1 MSTHR
6 VSSVLVLAIL
16 AAVPAAYAQSVG
28 PAEAPAAAVA
38 PAVAPPLRL
47 AEGRSAAPLIALR
60 SARDGAPDQ
69 LEALAEW
76 NRSGQLPVRVGFARP
91 LPLTRKVEL
100 TAARLENEAIAA
112 LAGGYVAPSLR
123 GDLVW
128 STHVGVA
135 GAHRLRLHL
144 TDTALPKGTR
154 FWVWGLGEE
163 PQAFGLELLGETG
176 DLWTPSVGGES
187 IFLEVEVPRA
197 ALVGGVGDVGDVID
211 GGKAARFTLREVS
224 QSFRLDAQGQ
234 PLENAPSALDL
245 SCLDDATCTGAGV
258 LGIIAQY
265 RRAVAHLQFID
276 SGTEFICSGALV
288 NDTVA
293 ATFVPYLLTANHCF
307 DTQASA
313 NTLEAFWDFKTSTCD
328 GPTPGLGGLP
338 KSNGATLLATSANS
352 DFTFLRLNS
361 APGTRVLLGWN
372 ASAAAVPNNTQLFRI
387 SHPLGNSQ
395 AFSRSTVKTSGV
407 PTCGGVPRPRFLY
420 SQLTD
425 GATFGGSSGAPVILA
440 GGQIVGQLTGGCGDD
455 PDEGCDYSNSE
466 IDGAFSATFPA
477 ISAFLNPATTVCT
490 SNSTTLCLSAGR
502 FQVQATWQPPGGVAT
517 PARAVAL
524 TPDSGYFTFSDPN
537 NVEMVAKVVNAC
549 GLNSRYWVFAA
560 GLTNVRVV
568 TTVTD
573 TRTGTVKTYTNP
585 QGTAFA
591 PLQDTNAFATC
602 P

>member
-6 VSSVLVLAIL
+6 ISSALVLAVL
-16 AAVPAAYAQSVG
+16 AAAPPAGAQSVG

-91 LPLTRKVEL
+91 LPLVRKVEL
-100 TAARLENEAIAA
+100 TAARLENEAINA

-144 TDTALPKGTR
+144 ADTALPPGTR

-163 PQAFGLELLGETG
+163 PQSFGLELMGEGG

-197 ALVGGVGDVGDVID
+197 ALISDV
-211 GGKAARFTLREVS
+211 GKAARFTLREVS
-224 QSFRLDAQGQ
+224 QSFRLDAEGQ

-258 LGIIAQY
+258 LGFIAQY
-265 RRAVAHLQFID
+265 RRAVAYLQFID
-276 SGTEFICSGALV
+276 DGTEFLCSGALV

-313 NTLEAFWDFKTSTCD
+313 STLEAFWDFKTNTCD
-328 GPTPGLGGLP
+328 GPAPGLGGLP
-338 KSNGATLLATSANS
+338 RSNGATLLATSANS

-361 APGTRVLLGWN
+361 APGTRVFLGWN
-372 ASAAAVPNNTQLFRI
+372 AEASAVPNNTQLFRI
-387 SHPLGNSQ
+387 SHPLGESQ
-395 AFSRSTVKTSGV
+395 GFSRSTVKTSGV
-407 PTCGGVPRPRFLY
+407 PVCAGAPRPRFLY

-440 GGQIVGQLTGGCGDD
+440 SGQIVGQLTGGCGDD
-455 PDEGCDYSNSE
+455 PEEGCDYTNSE
-466 IDGAFSATFPA
+466 YDGAFSATFPA
-477 ISAFLNPATTVCT
+477 ISAFLTPAATVCT
-490 SNSTTLCLSAGR
+490 PNRTTLCLSAGR
-502 FQVQATWQPPGGVAT
+502 FQVQATWQPPGGAAT
-517 PARAVAL
+517 PARAVGL
-524 TPDSGYFTFSDPN
+524 TPDSGYLTFSDPD
-537 NVEMVAKVVNAC
+537 NVEMVVKLVNAC

-573 TRTGTVKTYTNP
+573 TSTGTVKTYTNP

>member
-6 VSSVLVLAIL
+6 VSSVLVLAVLSIL
-16 AAVPAAYAQSVG
+16 PAGAQSIG
-28 PAEAPAAAVA
+28 PAETPAAAVSA
-38 PAVAPPLRL
+38 AVPPPLRL
-47 AEGRSAAPLIALR
+47 AEGRSTAPLIALR
-60 SARDGAPDQ
+60 SAAEGAPDQ

-76 NRSGQLPVRVGFARP
+76 NRAGQLPTRVGFARP
-91 LPLTRKVEL
+91 LPLARKVEL

-128 STHVGVA
+128 GTHVGVA

-144 TDTALPKGTR
+144 TDTALPAGTR

-163 PQAFGLELLGETG
+163 PQSFGLELRSEGGDGG

-187 IFLEVEVPRA
+187 IFLEVEVPRGALLA
-197 ALVGGVGDVGDVID
+197 AAPGESGES
-211 GGKAARFTLREVS
+211 GKTARFTLREVS

-234 PLENAPSALDL
+234 PLENAPAPLDV
-245 SCLDDATCTGAGV
+245 SCVDDATCTGTGV
-258 LGIIAQY
+258 LAIVGQY
-265 RRAVAHLQFID
+265 RRAVAHLQFVD
-276 SGTEFICSGALV
+276 SGTEFICSGGLV

-293 ATFVPYLLTANHCF
+293 ATTVPYLLTANHCF
-307 DTQASA
+307 DTQAAAS
-313 NTLEAFWDFKTSTCD
+313 TLEAFWDFKTATCN
-328 GPTPGLGGLP
+328 GASPGLGGLP
-338 KSNGATLLATSANS
+338 KSNGSTLLATSTNS

-361 APGTRVLLGWN
+361 IPGNRVLLGWD
-372 ASAAAVPNNTQLFRI
+372 AAAVANNTQLFRI
-387 SHPLGNSQ
+387 SHPLGSSQ
-395 AFSRSTVKTSGV
+395 AFSRSTLKTSGV
-407 PTCGGVPRPRFLY
+407 PTCGGAPRPRFLY
-420 SQLTD
+420 AQLTD

-440 GGQIVGQLTGGCGDD
+440 SGQIVGQLTGGCGPD

-477 ISAFLNPATTVCT
+477 ISSFLSPVLGVCT
-490 SNSTTLCLSAGR
+490 PNSTTLCLSGGR
-502 FQVQATWQPPGGVAT
+502 FQVQVSWQPPGGSAT
-517 PARAVAL
+517 PAGAVAL

-549 GLNSRYWVFAA
+549 GLNNRYWVFAA

-573 TRTGTVKTYTNP
+573 TRTGSVKTYTNP